1 MPSLPRVVSM
11 VPAGTEIVGALGLTG
26 ALVAVSHDC
35 DHPAGIEGLPKIT
48 RCELDELDLP
58 SGEVEAWVDR
68 TLAERGTLY
77 TIDEDLLRT
86 LQPDL
91 ILTQKLCDVCAPSY
105 GSVAHLASTLSPA
118 PDVLNLEPETLP
130 EILGNV
136 ATVAGALGAP
146 QVGADLVARLEAR
159 IAAVR
164 ERARGVHDRPRT
176 ALLEWIEPLYRAGHW
191 NPTLVALAGGHDVL
205 GRSGEPSSRASWDE
219 LVEADPETIVVSA
232 CGYGVW
238 RTWDEMPS
246 LAARDGWASLAAVRN
261 DAVYVVD
268 GGAYFSRPGPRIVD
282 SLELL
287 AGILHPKRFPEFA
300 PPRRAPGQV
309 RRWPAARTA

>member
-1 MPSLPRVVSM
+1 M

-35 DHPAGIEGLPKIT
+35 DHPAGIERLPKIT
-48 RCELDELDLP
+48 RCELAELDLP

-77 TIDEDLLRT
+77 TIDEALLRE

-118 PDVLNLEPETLP
+118 PEVLNLEPETLP

-136 ATVAGALGAP
+136 VTVAGALGASGT
-146 QVGADLVARLEAR
+146 GAELVASLEAR

-164 ERARGVHDRPRT
+164 ERARAEHDRPRT
-176 ALLEWIEPLYRAGHW
+176 ALLEWIDPLYRAGHW
-191 NPTLVALAGGHDVL
+191 NPALVALAGGRDVL
-205 GRSGEPSSRASWDE
+205 GRPGEPSSRASWEE
-219 LVEADPETIVVSA
+219 LVEADPEAIVVSA
-232 CGYGVW
+232 CGYGVP

-246 LAARDGWASLAAVRN
+246 LTAQDGWTSLAAVRN

-287 AGILHPKRFPEFA
+287 AGILHPELFPEFS
-300 PPRRAPGQV
+300 PSRRAPSQV
-309 RRWPAARTA
+309 RRWRAAGAA